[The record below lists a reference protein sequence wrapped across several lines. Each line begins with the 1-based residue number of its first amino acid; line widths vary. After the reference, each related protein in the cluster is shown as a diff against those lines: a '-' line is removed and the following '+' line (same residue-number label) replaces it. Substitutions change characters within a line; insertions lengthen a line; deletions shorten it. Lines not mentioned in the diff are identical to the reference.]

1 MLRVFVLGLG
11 VIFLT
16 DNLLAQAPVGA
27 ATLNGTVTDP
37 SSAAV
42 AGAKVTAVN
51 PATGMTR
58 STQTT
63 ESGLYD
69 FPNLPAGTYE
79 LTIEKQGFKNLKRTG
94 VALNVGAVATLDLAL
109 ELGATQETV
118 TVTAEVPIVET
129 TRSSTSTTVNEHA
142 VANLPVNGRN
152 FIDFTTLTPGVVKD
166 QVRGGD
172 ISFAGQRG
180 TSNTLLVD
188 GAESNNVFFGQ
199 ATGRTGFRPYAFSED
214 AVQEFQVNAGE
225 YPAEIGRAGGGAINV
240 ITKSGTNEFHGSAF
254 EFYRDKGMN
263 ANSFVNNRA
272 RIRKPPY
279 HFNQFGGTVGGPIKK
294 DKLFFFGSYDG
305 QRNTSNQV
313 ITPVIAP
320 TGAALAA
327 LQQYLAPYSL
337 GLNNDVGLIRGDWN
351 ISNNDRLSVR
361 YNISRYNGVNLESNS
376 PNSAREHTGNNQ
388 VNTDN
393 IAASYN
399 RLIGTTIVLDA
410 RFNFVKDN
418 EPGLAN
424 ATGPEV
430 VITNGVTFG
439 KNNFSPRYTNARTFQ
454 PVTTLSWLVGRHSFK
469 FGYDFAFQRVDNF
482 FPGLFAGQYVFPNYD
497 AFLNKTPSSYSQ
509 AFSGTA
515 GGTAPPISHPDSNE
529 LGFFAQ
535 DSWRLSNKL
544 TLNYGLRYDHFSYN
558 QPRNMITVPLAGTTL
573 ANHFPTDDSDIG
585 PRVGFAYRVLDSDR
599 VVVRG
604 GYGIYYSRTP
614 GLLTSADIL
623 NNGIDVRNFTLT
635 TNLPAYPNI
644 LASAPAGPGAVPNIN
659 VVDQNFR
666 SPRTQQY
673 SVQAESALG
682 HGYAL
687 TVGYLGVNAVHL
699 TRTRDVNLFP
709 EVLTN
714 GYICP
719 SSTPCTAATAGV
731 TAIQFYRHPGTTAPA
746 RPNTNYGRIS
756 LFESGANSIY
766 NGGFIQLRKRFSGGL
781 QLLTSYTW
789 SRVIDSAPDA
799 TSVVP
804 GNAGD
809 DTKVAQD
816 TLNPNAERARGL
828 TDITHR
834 FLFSGVWDLGYGRN
848 ASNAFVRHL
857 ASDWQ
862 LSTISQLQSGRP
874 LSISVSGDPNND
886 GNLNS
891 DRPPFVGR
899 DTYTGPNLMTVDLRL
914 TRVVSF
920 GEKARLQLIGE
931 AFNLTNR
938 ANFGSSTGVATGT
951 FGIQTNRY
959 TYANGIFTPTSNFGF
974 RLGNYDPGVGS
985 RVLQL
990 AARFSF

>member
-1 MLRVFVLGLG
+1 
-11 VIFLT
+11 
-16 DNLLAQAPVGA
+16 
-27 ATLNGTVTDP
+27 
-37 SSAAV
+37 
-42 AGAKVTAVN
+42 
-51 PATGMTR
+51 
-58 STQTT
+58 
-63 ESGLYD
+63 
-69 FPNLPAGTYE
+69 
-79 LTIEKQGFKNLKRTG
+79 
-94 VALNVGAVATLDLAL
+94 
-109 ELGATQETV
+109 
-118 TVTAEVPIVET
+118 
-129 TRSSTSTTVNEHA
+129 
-142 VANLPVNGRN
+142 
-152 FIDFTTLTPGVVKD
+152 
-166 QVRGGD
+166 
-172 ISFAGQRG
+172 
-180 TSNTLLVD
+180 VD

-199 ATGRTGFRPYAFSED
+199 ATGRTGFRPYAFSDD

-263 ANSFVNNRA
+263 ANSFVNNRSGTKKQA
-272 RIRKPPY
+272 Y

-305 QRNTSNQV
+305 QRNTSNQI
-313 ITPVIAP
+313 ITPNVAP
-320 TGAALAA
+320 TGAALTA
-327 LQQYLAPYSL
+327 LQQFLQPYAL
-337 GLNNDVGLIRGDWN
+337 GLDNNVGLVKGDWN
-351 ISNNDRLSVR
+351 ISDNDRLSVR
-361 YNISRYNGVNLESNS
+361 YAISRYNGVNLESNS

-393 IAASYN
+393 VAASYN
-399 RLIGTTIVLDA
+399 RLIGANKVLDL

-439 KNNFSPRYTNARTFQ
+439 KNNFSPRFTNARTYQ
-454 PVTTLSWLVGRHSFK
+454 PVTTLSWVTGRHSFK

-497 AFLNKTPSSYSQ
+497 AFLNTTPSSFSQ
-509 AFSGTA
+509 AFSGTG
-515 GGTAPPISHPDSNE
+515 GGTAPPISHPNSNE

-535 DSWRLSNKL
+535 DSWRLTNKL

-558 QPRNMITVPLAGTTL
+558 QPANIITVPLSGSSLT
-573 ANHFPTDDSDIG
+573 NHFPTDSADVG
-585 PRVGFAYRVLDSDR
+585 PRIGFAYRAFNTDK
-599 VVVRG
+599 VVIRG
-604 GYGIYYSRTP
+604 GYGIYYARTP

-635 TNLPAYPNI
+635 SSLPAYPSI
-644 LASAPAGPGAVPNIN
+644 LAAAPTGGGAVPNIN
-659 VVDQNFR
+659 VIDQNFK

-673 SVQAESALG
+673 SVQVESALG
-682 HGYAL
+682 HNFAL

-699 TRTRDVNLFP
+699 TRTRDINLFP
-709 EVLTN
+709 EVLTS
-714 GYICP
+714 GLVCP
-719 SSTPCTAATAGV
+719 SSSPCTAATPGV
-731 TAIQFYRHPGTTAPA
+731 TSIQYYRHPGTSGPA
-746 RPNTNYGRIS
+746 RPNTSYGRIS

-766 NGGFIQLRKRFSGGL
+766 NGGFIQLRKRFSGGM
-781 QLLTSYTW
+781 QVLTSYTW

-804 GNAGD
+804 GNGGD

-816 TLNPNAERARGL
+816 TLAPNLERGRGV

-834 FLFSGVWDLGYGRN
+834 FLFSGVWDIGYGKK
-848 ASNAFVRHL
+848 ASNAFWRQL

-862 LSTISQLQSGRP
+862 LSTISQVQSGRP
-874 LSISVSGDPNND
+874 LSASVTGDPNND

-891 DRPPFVGR
+891 DRPPLFGR
-899 DTYTGPNLMTVDLRL
+899 NTLTGPNLMTVDLRL
-914 TRVVSF
+914 TRAISF
-920 GEKARLQLIGE
+920 HERVRLQLIGE

-951 FGIQTNRY
+951 FGIQTNLY
-959 TYANGIFTPTSNFGF
+959 TFSNGIFTPTSNFLF
-974 RLGNYDPGVGS
+974 RQTNYDPGIGS

-990 AARFSF
+990 AAKITF

>member
-1 MLRVFVLGLG
+1 M
-11 VIFLT
+11 
-16 DNLLAQAPVGA
+16 
-27 ATLNGTVTDP
+27 DP
-37 SSAAV
+37 SGAAV
-42 AGAKVTAVN
+42 AAAKVTAVN
-51 PATGMTR
+51 PATGITR
-58 STQTT
+58 ATETT
-63 ESGLYD
+63 DAGLYD
-69 FPNLPAGTYE
+69 FPNLPVGTYD
-79 LTIEKQGFKNLKRTG
+79 LAVEKQGFKLLKRTG
-94 VALNVGAVATLDLAL
+94 VALSVGAVATLDVTL

-118 TVTAEVPIVET
+118 SVTAEVPIVET

-142 VANLPVNGRN
+142 VASLPVNGRN

-166 QVRGGD
+166 LVRSGD

-180 TSNTLLVD
+180 TSNTLTVD

-199 ATGRTGFRPYAFSED
+199 ATGRTGFRPYAFSQD
-214 AVQEFQVNAGE
+214 AVQEFQVNTGE

-240 ITKSGTNEFHGSAF
+240 ITKSGTNDFHGSAF

-263 ANSFVNNRA
+263 ANSFINNRNGTKKQA
-272 RIRKPPY
+272 Y

-305 QRNTSNQV
+305 QRNTSNQI
-313 ITPVIAP
+313 ITPVIQP

-327 LQQYLAPYSL
+327 LQQFLLPYPL
-337 GLNNDVGLIRGDWN
+337 GLNNNVGLVKVDWN
-351 ISNNDRLSVR
+351 ISDNDRLSVR
-361 YNISRYNGVNLESNS
+361 YNISRYNGVNFESNS

-399 RLIGTTIVLDA
+399 RLIGTNKVLDA

-439 KNNFSPRYTNARTFQ
+439 KNNFSPRYTNGRTYQ
-454 PVTTLSWLVGRHSFK
+454 PVTTLSWVAGRHSVK

-482 FPGLFAGQYVFPNYD
+482 FPGLFAGQYVFPTYD
-497 AFLNKTPSSYSQ
+497 AFLSKTPSSFSQ
-509 AFSGTA
+509 AFSGSS
-515 GGTAPPISHPDSNE
+515 GSTAPPISHPNSNE
-529 LGFFAQ
+529 LAFFAQ
-535 DSWRLSNKL
+535 DAWRVTEKL
-544 TLNYGLRYDHFSYN
+544 TLNYGLRYDHFSYT
-558 QPRNMITVPLAGTTL
+558 QPGNIITVPLGGSSLT
-573 ANHFPTDDSDIG
+573 NHFPTDSADIG
-585 PRVGFAYRVLDSDR
+585 PRIGYAYRVFNSDK

-635 TNLPAYPNI
+635 SNLPVYPSI
-644 LASAPAGPGAVPNIN
+644 LSAAPTGGGAVPNIN
-659 VVDQNFR
+659 LIDQNFK

-673 SVQAESALG
+673 STQVESALG
-682 HGYAL
+682 HDFAV
-687 TVGYLGVNAVHL
+687 TIGYLGVNAVHL

-714 GYICP
+714 GFICP
-719 SSTPCTAATAGV
+719 SPAPCTAATAGV
-731 TAIQFYRHPGTTAPA
+731 VPIQFYRHPGTGAPA
-746 RPNTNYGRIS
+746 RVNTSYGRIS

-766 NGGFIQLRKRFSGGL
+766 NGGFIQLRKRFSGGI
-781 QLLTSYTW
+781 QVLTSYTW

-804 GNAGD
+804 NNGGD

-816 TLNPNAERARGL
+816 TLHPNLERARGI
-828 TDITHR
+828 TDITNR
-834 FLFSGVWDLGYGRN
+834 FLFSGVWDINYGRKA
-848 ASNAFVRHL
+848 ASAFWRQL
-857 ASDWQ
+857 GSDWQ
-862 LSTISQLQSGRP
+862 LSTISQVQSGRP
-874 LSISVSGDPNND
+874 LSISVTGDPNND

-891 DRPPFVGR
+891 DRPPYVGR
-899 DTYTGPNLMTVDLRL
+899 NTYTGPNLATVDLRL
-914 TRVVSF
+914 MRTISF
-920 GEKARLQLIGE
+920 RERLHLDLIGE

-938 ANFGSSTGVATGT
+938 SNFGSSTGVSTGT
-951 FGIQTNRY
+951 FGIQTNKY
-959 TYANGIFTPTSNFGF
+959 TYSNFIFTPASNFGA

-990 AARFSF
+990 AAKVTF